1 MTTTAPTSSDE
12 MVVPANMLPVQV
24 TGMQAMASKMWMPL
38 IGMGFMI
45 VFAAFIFGL
54 FNSSVTSDYF
64 DASKAD
70 RDAAVRDSDL
80 ATDRAFIESTKVWL
94 PTLKFLGMGM
104 ILSGVTFLLATILGA
119 LRVGGAGVQ
128 QALGETVRMPKPPVT
143 AQMFPMLMMLGLVLL
158 VVSLIIGVI
167 LATLSYDYWNNSIV
181 KDLAPALENSGFL
194 DDLKTINSTQA
205 WLIPIKFLGIA
216 FLLSGIGLAL
226 ATIVRVLRWQST
238 RLWDMLSESP
248 GNDQG

>member
-1 MTTTAPTSSDE
+1 MATRVQTPGQE
-12 MVVPANMLPVQV
+12 IVVPATMLPVQV
-24 TGMQAMASKMWMPL
+24 SSMQALAGKMWMPF
-38 IGMGFMI
+38 IAMGFMI
-45 VFAAFIFGL
+45 VVAAFIFGL
-54 FNSSVTSDYF
+54 VNASVTSDYF
-64 DASKAD
+64 DASKEA
-70 RDAAVRDSDL
+70 RDTAVRDSDL

-104 ILSGVTFLLATILGA
+104 ILGGVTFLLATILGA

-128 QALGETVRMPKPPVT
+128 QALGEIVRMPKPPMT
-143 AQMFPMLMMLGLVLL
+143 AQMFPMLMMIGLLL
-158 VVSLIIGVI
+158 LLISLIIGVI

-181 KDLAPALENSGFL
+181 KDLNPALENSGFL
-194 DDLKTINSTQA
+194 DDLKTLNTTQA
-205 WLIPIKFLGIA
+205 WLAPIKFLGMA

-238 RLWDMLSESP
+238 RLWDMLSQTQ

>member
-1 MTTTAPTSSDE
+1 MATTAATSSEE

-24 TGMQAMASKMWMPL
+24 TGMQAMAGNMWMPL
-38 IGMGFMI
+38 IAMGFMI

-54 FNSSVTSDYF
+54 FNSSTTSDYF
-64 DASKAD
+64 DASKGE

-80 ATDRAFIESTKVWL
+80 ATDRAFIESTKAWL
-94 PTLKFLGMGM
+94 PTLTFLGMGM

-128 QALGETVRMPKPPVT
+128 QALGETVRMPKPPMT
-143 AQMFPMLMMLGLVLL
+143 AQMFPMLMMIGLLLL

-167 LATLSYDYWNNSIV
+167 LAFFSYDYWNNSIV
-181 KDLAPALENSGFL
+181 NDLGPALENSGLL
-194 DDLKTINSTQA
+194 DDLKTINATQA
-205 WLIPIKFLGIA
+205 WLTPIKFLGIA

-226 ATIVRVLRWQST
+226 ATIVGVLRWQST
-238 RLWDMLSESP
+238 RLWDMLSSEQ